1 MVQSAGHLR
10 NYTTFV
16 EKSDVDSYLQL
27 FHVHYH
33 EPTNG
38 SFMYADFIAGKIGLV
53 EKHVMNNLELAITKQ
68 QTSNRLHIA
77 AGSRW

>member
-1 MVQSAGHLR
+1 MVQSASHLR
-10 NYTTFV
+10 SHTSL
-16 EKSDVDSYLQL
+16 EISDVDSYLQL

-38 SFMYADFIAGKIGLV
+38 SFWYADFIAVKIGLV
-53 EKHVMNNLELAITKQ
+53 EKHVTNHLEL
-68 QTSNRLHIA
+68 QTYNQLHIA